1 MQTRFPL
8 RNLQRWLH
16 NILSVHQ
23 ERNVETLDG
32 FRGEKWLVLF
42 WMPHLGH
49 LLELLARHLNQGMG
63 TTSFCVKG
71 GKINS
76 YGVEQLLE
84 MGGTDEAILLPHG
97 VWRYINHNS
106 SVMQEDSSW
115 EIKGKGIF
123 SRELMFSL
131 RTPVYVKSGEQLLEE
146 QTLFSQNR
154 FSEYNLGSSGIAGES
169 CQ

>member
-76 YGVEQLLE
+76 YG
-84 MGGTDEAILLPHG
+84 
-97 VWRYINHNS
+97 INHNS

>member
-32 FRGEKWLVLF
+32 FRGEKWL
-42 WMPHLGH
+42 
-49 LLELLARHLNQGMG
+49 
-63 TTSFCVKG
+63 
-71 GKINS
+71 
-76 YGVEQLLE
+76 
-84 MGGTDEAILLPHG
+84 
-97 VWRYINHNS
+97 INHNS